1 VVIFLPNKS
10 AENDTESG
18 SDDESNANPILKID
32 PRDGG
37 SDDDDPPAAGAVMV
51 SKEPTGPKLSLAP
64 TAEPE
69 NRAKPELIAV

>member
-1 VVIFLPNKS
+1 MIFLPNKS

-37 SDDDDPPAAGAVMV
+37 DDDEPPAAGAVMV
-51 SKEPTGPKLSLAP
+51 TRKPTGPKLSLAP
-64 TAEPE
+64 TAEPKHE
-69 NRAKPELIAV
+69 VEPEVLTV